1 MITDPIGY
9 WLPALGDSKK
19 TALRMRPLLIG
30 TRGSPLALWQ
40 ANHVRDLLI
49 ANGLPPG
56 DVDFAVI
63 KTLGDT
69 IQDVAL
75 REFGGKGLFTKEIDE
90 ALLAA
95 RIDLAVHSMKDLPTV
110 LPGGIVIGAILR
122 RGDVRD
128 ALIARDGQAL
138 KRLPPGAVLGTSSLR
153 RQAQIRRLRPDLQII
168 DFRGNVETRIRKLDE
183 GKAEAT
189 VLALAGLERLGL
201 TNHVT
206 EILPTDLMLPAVA
219 QGAIGVAM
227 REKDER
233 VAALLPPLN
242 DAATATAVDCER
254 SFLKELDGSCRTPI
268 AGLAEIE
275 NDLLRFR
282 GLILTPDGKSW
293 HEVEMTGPAADA
305 ARIGADAGKDLLTG
319 AGPDFLTDFR
329 AG

>member
-1 MITDPIGY
+1 
-9 WLPALGDSKK
+9 
-19 TALRMRPLLIG
+19 LRTRPLLIG

-40 ANHVRDLLI
+40 ANHVRGLLI
-49 ANGLPPG
+49 ANGLAPG
-56 DVDFAVI
+56 DVDFVVI
-63 KTLGDT
+63 KTSGDT

-90 ALLAA
+90 GLLAS

-110 LPGGIVIGAILR
+110 LPSGIAIGATLR

-128 ALIARDGQAL
+128 ALIARDGQSL
-138 KRLPPGAVLGTSSLR
+138 KQLPSGAVLGTSSLR
-153 RQAQIRRLRPDLQII
+153 RQAQIRKLRPDLEVI

-183 GKAEAT
+183 GKADAT

-201 TNHVT
+201 SDHVT
-206 EILPTDLMLPAVA
+206 EILSTELMLPAVA

-227 REKDER
+227 RETDER
-233 VAALLPPLN
+233 AATLLSPLN
-242 DAATATAVDCER
+242 DAATVTAVDCER
-254 SFLKELDGSCRTPI
+254 SFLKVLDGSCRTPI

-282 GLILTPDGKSW
+282 GLILTPDGKTW
-293 HEVEMTGPAADA
+293 HEVEMTGQVADA
-305 ARIGADAGKDLLTG
+305 ARIGADAGKDLLAS

>member
-1 MITDPIGY
+1 MT
-9 WLPALGDSKK
+9 ALGDSKK
-19 TALRMRPLLIG
+19 TVLRMRPLLIG

-49 ANGLPPG
+49 ANGLPPC

-63 KTLGDT
+63 KTSGDT

-90 ALLAA
+90 ALLGG

-110 LPGGIVIGAILR
+110 LPSGIAIGATLR

-128 ALIARDGQAL
+128 ALIARDWQSV
-138 KRLPPGAVLGTSSLR
+138 KQLPPGAVLGTSSLR
-153 RQAQIRRLRPDLQII
+153 RQAQIRRLRPDLEII
-168 DFRGNVETRIRKLDE
+168 GFRGNVETRIRKLDE
-183 GKAEAT
+183 GKAQAT

-201 TNHVT
+201 TDHVT
-206 EILPTDLMLPAVA
+206 EILPTALMLPAVA

-227 REKDER
+227 REKDGR
-233 VAALLPPLN
+233 VAALLAPLN
-242 DAATATAVDCER
+242 DVATATAVDCER

-282 GLILTPDGKSW
+282 GLILTPDGKTW
-293 HEVEMTGPAADA
+293 HEVEMAGQVADA
-305 ARIGADAGKDLLTG
+305 ARIGSDAGKDLLAS

>member
-1 MITDPIGY
+1 
-9 WLPALGDSKK
+9 
-19 TALRMRPLLIG
+19 MRPLLIG

-40 ANHVRDLLI
+40 ANHVRDLLV

-56 DVDFAVI
+56 EIDFAVI
-63 KTLGDT
+63 KTSGDT

-90 ALLAA
+90 ALLGG
-95 RIDLAVHSMKDLPTV
+95 RIDLAVHSMKDLPTE
-110 LPGGIVIGAILR
+110 LPSGIVIGAVLR

-128 ALIARDGQAL
+128 ALVARGGQTL
-138 KRLPPGAVLGTSSLR
+138 KQLPPGAVLGTSSLR
-153 RQAQIRRLRPDLQII
+153 RQAQIRRLRPDLEVI
-168 DFRGNVETRIRKLDE
+168 DFRGNVDTRLRKLDE

-189 VLALAGLERLGL
+189 VLALAGLDRLGL
-201 TNHVT
+201 SNHVT
-206 EILPTDLMLPAVA
+206 EILSTERMLPAVA
-219 QGAIGVAM
+219 QGAIGIAM
-227 REKDER
+227 RECDDR
-233 VAALLPPLN
+233 TAALLAPLD

-275 NDLLRFR
+275 DDLLRFR
-282 GLILTPDGKSW
+282 GLILTPDGKTW
-293 HEVEMTGPAADA
+293 HEVDMTGPAADA
-305 ARIGADAGKDLLTG
+305 VSIGIDAGKDLLAS